1 MKLTIDTDQ
10 LSDAAQWALRAV
22 PGNPPIPVMAGTQL
36 RTDRILD
43 EAAATAGDPLHL
55 ATVFGMSTGA
65 AVRYADAV
73 RETSAS
79 RL

>member
-1 MKLTIDTDQ
+1 MTKR
-10 LSDAAQWALRAV
+10 LRAV
-22 PGNPPIPVMAGTQL
+22 GLTTTQL

-55 ATVFGMSTGA
+55 TTVFGMSTAA

-73 RETSAS
+73 RETEAACVKKGA
-79 RL
+79 R